1 MMKPTTRAFF
11 VVVLVAALAS
21 CDDGP
26 GGPIVC
32 TDEARPGIILR
43 VFASGTLEPVTAD
56 ECHVITRDFDVALLP
71 SQ

>member
-11 VVVLVAALAS
+11 VVVLTAALA
-21 CDDGP
+21 
-26 GGPIVC
+26 
-32 TDEARPGIILR
+32 
-43 VFASGTLEPVTAD
+43 